1 MALMGLK
8 DFADHYPE
16 ASLGRHA
23 PAPRARPRLR
33 GPARVPAHGR
43 AVRRARRADAHCHAG
58 PAAEVL
64 ASEGKTVLLVT
75 HSVDEAIYL
84 SSRIVV
90 VTARPARVRTIIDV
104 PFSYPRHESVHE
116 DYRFAELRARIRGLV
131 MEEYEAQAKQ
141 AVRRGSLAAAVEDHR
156 RTARPIT
163 TTQETTM
170 TLRRRTVLQAGAAAG
185 TAALAGFAGHAF
197 AQARTKL
204 RVGYLHTPAVD
215 GQIWLGQQSGAW
227 TKRGLD
233 MELIQ
238 FTTGL
243 ELFQAMIGGSL
254 DVLSTGA
261 VVSNFPARGQGRVFL
276 LNNIEYATAQLWV
289 RDDCGQVDRR
299 PEGQADRDDDRH
311 HRARLPRPRPA
322 LGQARPDQGRADR
335 QPAHGRGGDLVR
347 LGCRA
352 RGRALGAVRPDRE
365 AEGRR
370 TRARWSTR
378 RRSSRRRRSWA
389 AGPRATTSTTPTSR
403 PWRRS
408 SPAGSRSTTRCSPT
422 STAPPRRCRRRSTRT
437 SRSPTS
443 ATR

>member
-1 MALMGLK
+1 MGLK
-8 DFADHYPE
+8 DFADHHPKHLSGGMRQRL
-16 ASLGRHA
+16 ALA
-23 PAPRARPRLR
+23 RAY
-33 GPARVPAHGR
+33 
-43 AVRRARRADAHCHAG
+43 AVQPDFLLMDEPFGALDAQTRTAMQDLLLH
-58 PAAEVL
+58 VL

-104 PFSYPRHESVHE
+104 PFSYPRQESVHE
-116 DYRFAELRARIRGLV
+116 DHRFAGAARAHPGAGDGRVRSAG
-131 MEEYEAQAKQ
+131 EA
-141 AVRRGSLAAAVEDHR
+141 GGSGGFSLARRRRAPPQEQPTDHR
-156 RTARPIT
+156 PQ
-163 TTQETTM
+163 QETTM

-185 TAALAGFAGHAF
+185 SAALAGFAANAF

-289 RDDCGQVDRR
+289 RDDSIKSI
-299 PEGQADRDDDRH
+299 ADLKGKQI
-311 HRARLPRPRPA
+311 ATTT
-322 LGQARPDQGRADR
+322 GTT
-335 QPAHGRGGDLVR
+335 AHVFLD
-347 LGCRA
+347 
-352 RGRALGAVRPDRE
+352 RALRSAKLDPTKDVRSSTSAWP
-365 AEGRR
+365 RR
-370 TRARWSTR
+370 S
-378 RRSSRRRRSWA
+378 RRSSR
-389 AGPRATTSTTPTSR
+389 
-403 PWRRS
+403 
-408 SPAGSRSTTRCSPT
+408 
-422 STAPPRRCRRRSTRT
+422 APCRRWRSGCRSTR
-437 SRSPTS
+437 R
-443 ATR
+443 